1 MAQFKIYKCLRFR
14 KKLAIDM
21 ADEYF
26 KSGDHG
32 KALTYVFL
40 FIIISFK
47 SILIDVTY
55 CLVFIH

>member
-32 KALTYVFL
+32 KALT
-40 FIIISFK
+40 
-47 SILIDVTY
+47 
-55 CLVFIH
+55 